1 MYHIQRE
8 AFLPSAKAMIT
19 SLVVIILVMLMFTD
33 MGGHVESLVTL
44 GFLAFFFVYLLRIL
58 NVIDKPFKVGKERTD
73 DDVSLFLLTEFV
85 VHAHSGGD
93 GGVAA
98 EDVAVQA
105 EALEQRLVEV
115 EEAQAEELEEAAA
128 EEGEQAEQA
137 AEEAATDM
145 VEHFTASGEP
155 AAGER

>member
-1 MYHIQRE
+1 M
-8 AFLPSAKAMIT
+8 
-19 SLVVIILVMLMFTD
+19 
-33 MGGHVESLVTL
+33 
-44 GFLAFFFVYLLRIL
+44 
-58 NVIDKPFKVGKERTD
+58 
-73 DDVSLFLLTEFV
+73 
-85 VHAHSGGD
+85 
-93 GGVAA
+93 
-98 EDVAVQA
+98 QA

-115 EEAQAEELEEAAA
+115 EEAQAEELEEAA